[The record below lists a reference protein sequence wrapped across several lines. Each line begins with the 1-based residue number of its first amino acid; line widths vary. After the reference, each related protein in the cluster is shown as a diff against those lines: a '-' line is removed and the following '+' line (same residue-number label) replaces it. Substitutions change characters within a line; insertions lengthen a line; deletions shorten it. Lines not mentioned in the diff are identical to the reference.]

1 MGFIMAAIATVK
13 GFISKEEAAIMGNA
27 AATTASV
34 KAAEVAAG
42 EHHVTV
48 ASASAVNKA
57 AALKAAEVKAAPKA
71 VAAHPKPHA
80 AVAEK
85 PHPPAKKK

>member
-48 ASASAVNKA
+48 ASASADQ
-57 AALKAAEVKAAPKA
+57 
-71 VAAHPKPHA
+71 
-80 AVAEK
+80 
-85 PHPPAKKK
+85 

>member
-57 AALKAAEVKAAPKA
+57 AALKAAEVKAA
-71 VAAHPKPHA
+71 HPKPHA